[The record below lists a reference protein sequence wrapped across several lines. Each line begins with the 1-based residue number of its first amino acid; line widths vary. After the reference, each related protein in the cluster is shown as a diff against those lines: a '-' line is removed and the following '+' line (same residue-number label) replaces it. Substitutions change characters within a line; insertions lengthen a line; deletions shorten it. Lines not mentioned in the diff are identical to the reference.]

1 MESYPLCSIAKLS
14 ELNGSNYDSYN
25 LSHLYDLFTF
35 QSSQLNNDEAETMMT
50 AARAAEGM

>member
-25 LSHLYDLFTF
+25 LSHLYDLLTF